1 MDTIQQLLQISAK
14 LLKHLTKLPKGEERS
29 KFIDEIN
36 TLLDERGVIIERLR
50 QEGFQ
55 MDPTNKLHTTLAE
68 LDNGIRTRLDEMM
81 KLVKQDMKDLQQS
94 KKHEKQYINPYAS
107 VQVMDGM
114 YYDKK
119 K

>member
-1 MDTIQQLLQISAK
+1 MDNTQQLLQISAK
-14 LLKHLTKLPKGEERS
+14 LLKHLTNIPKGEERS
-29 KFIDEIN
+29 EFIDEIN
-36 TLLDERGVIIERLR
+36 DMLDERGTIVEKLR

-55 MDPTNKLHTTLAE
+55 MDPTNKLHTTLVE
-68 LDNGIRTRLDEMM
+68 LDSGIRARLDDTM

-94 KKHEKQYINPYAS
+94 KKHEKQYMNPYAS